1 MKICF
6 LYTCDIWWGET
17 VLGYH
22 PFVDAS
28 KFGEHWYSLECLAI
42 IRIKFGTLRHRTG
55 CTYWS
60 SRIWFQI
67 LRTSKY
73 LTNVDTFFW
82 VFSSG
87 QSWKLSTWTRQYR
100 WRQMLSSR
108 SKHYECPQTLWS
120 LSVAPTERLTRVCKL
135 QTDQIKQLLPTSRI
149 FRIGC

>member
-1 MKICF
+1 MRHMVRRNGIRLSPFCWRFKVWWTLIF
-6 LYTCDIWWGET
+6 FRMFGYYTYKVWYFET
-17 VLGYH
+17 QNWLHILIKPNLVSNIANFEIL
-22 PFVDAS
+22 D
-28 KFGEHWYSLECLAI
+28 EC
-42 IRIKFGTLRHRTG
+42 RH
-55 CTYWS
+55 
-60 SRIWFQI
+60 F
-67 LRTSKY
+67 
-73 LTNVDTFFW
+73 FFW

-149 FRIGC
+149 FHIGC